1 MYEIPLKA
9 KVIVKCPDCGARVC
23 DVIKGTKGCIE
34 IKCPDCKKVSRIEQ
48 GKRNAWLFVRV
59 NEDDNSAEAIALMRL
74 FSSVCASEGFHIIG

>member
-34 IKCPDCKKVSRIEQ
+34 IKCPECKKVSRIKLSFRLSNPINKEISV
-48 GKRNAWLFVRV
+48 GKDYKIEVLM
-59 NEDDNSAEAIALMRL
+59 DNSYQQFIA
-74 FSSVCASEGFHIIG
+74 